1 LAIKNNEIIPY
12 AHPASSFSYD
22 IPPSEEG
29 QYKNTI
35 TSIKNAWNN
44 STYLD
49 NSGKAWVDTE
59 NLHSILRTNKSNA
72 NYIVAKI
79 SDENKVT
86 FNNKTFIRGYE
97 ISMRID
103 KLIQECGS
111 GTKVDYLKYSEKNY
125 ISIRDCDKGKLLRS
139 ESENRLSEER
149 KKLKKKRIKC
159 YKIKKDELTGGALD
173 IKNSDFSHIRSY
185 SLYPLLADNIKN
197 GLIVN
202 KSTHKIITEENISDE
217 DELYALCKKKGWT
230 TNWYDKFQES
240 FINI

>member
-1 LAIKNNEIIPY
+1 MAIKNNEIIPY
-12 AHPASSFSYD
+12 ANPASYD
-22 IPPSEEG
+22 IPTPEEG

-79 SDENKVT
+79 LDENKVN

-97 ISMRID
+97 IIMLID

-111 GTKVDYLKYSEKNY
+111 GTKVDYLKYSEKSY

-139 ESENRLSEER
+139 KAENRLCGER

-159 YKIKKDELTGGALD
+159 FKIKKM
-173 IKNSDFSHIRSY
+173 N
-185 SLYPLLADNIKN
+185 
-197 GLIVN
+197 
-202 KSTHKIITEENISDE
+202 
-217 DELYALCKKKGWT
+217 
-230 TNWYDKFQES
+230 
-240 FINI
+240 

>member
-1 LAIKNNEIIPY
+1 MENNEIIPY
-12 AHPASSFSYD
+12 AHPASSFSYA

-49 NSGKAWVDTE
+49 NSGKAWVDTN
-59 NLHSILRTNKSNA
+59 NLHSILRTNKNNA
-72 NYIVAKI
+72 RYILAKI
-79 SDENKVT
+79 SDENKIN
-86 FNNKTFIRGYE
+86 FNNKTYIRGYE
-97 ISMRID
+97 ISMQID

-111 GTKVDYLKYSEKNY
+111 GTKCNYLKYSEKNY
-125 ISIRDCDKGKLLRS
+125 TSIRDCDKGKLLRS
-139 ESENRLSEER
+139 ETEGRLAQGR
-149 KKLKKKRIKC
+149 KKLKKKRMKC
-159 YKIKKDELTGGALD
+159 YKIKSDELTGMALD

-202 KSTHKIITEENISDE
+202 KSTHKIITEESINDE
-217 DELYALCKKKGWT
+217 DDLYNLCKKNGWA
-230 TNWYDKFQES
+230 TNWYHRFIES
-240 FINI
+240 FVNV

>member
-1 LAIKNNEIIPY
+1 MAIKNNEIIPY
-12 AHPASSFSYD
+12 ANPASSFSYD
-22 IPPSEEG
+22 IPPPEEG

-35 TSIKNAWNN
+35 TCIKNAWNN

-49 NSGKAWVDTE
+49 NSGKTWVDTE

-72 NYIVAKI
+72 RYIVAKI
-79 SDENKVT
+79 SDENKVN

-139 ESENRLSEER
+139 ESETRLSEEMKEIKE
-149 KKLKKKRIKC
+149 KKNKMLQNKKR
-159 YKIKKDELTGGALD
+159 
-173 IKNSDFSHIRSY
+173 
-185 SLYPLLADNIKN
+185 
-197 GLIVN
+197 
-202 KSTHKIITEENISDE
+202 
-217 DELYALCKKKGWT
+217 
-230 TNWYDKFQES
+230 
-240 FINI
+240 